1 MLVRGLLVVG
11 VVLLVV
17 GVKKPAGHVF
27 RRGLAALEPPTDS
40 PRTSELSGPAS
51 AAAFGKYPRS

>member
-17 GVKKPAGHVF
+17 GVKKPAG
-27 RRGLAALEPPTDS
+27 RRVPSRAGGTRAPTDS
-40 PRTSELSGPAS
+40 PRTSELSGPVS